1 MKKVFGFEEMAEGSI
16 NLGNSLVLSRN
27 KSKEFKMMKDKI
39 NNRLNGWSKNLLSK
53 AWKVTMIKSVLQALP
68 IYTMST
74 FKIPTRICK
83 KMDDIVRR
91 FWWDSNSNDRNR
103 GKFQALRACEKIYK
117 PNNEGGLGFWRFK
130 DINTALLA
138 KLG

>member
-53 AWKVTMIKSVLQALP
+53 A
-68 IYTMST
+68 
-74 FKIPTRICK
+74 
-83 KMDDIVRR
+83 
-91 FWWDSNSNDRNR
+91 
-103 GKFQALRACEKIYK
+103 
-117 PNNEGGLGFWRFK
+117 
-130 DINTALLA
+130 
-138 KLG
+138 